1 MTERSEASRDPA
13 DDLSGSSGSS
23 GPSGPSGM
31 PGTGRGEGCPG
42 CSGPH
47 SPTCPARP
55 DGSAA
60 ALGDYRAAF
69 HAARLPLAVLNRD
82 GLVLAANPAFGDLVG
97 TEPDEL
103 VAATAADLTDL
114 GADPRIWSAY
124 REVLCG
130 RSDRLRC
137 TRRLQLPDGHSMW
150 AEVTVEPLAP
160 GAGLAPGGALNAGGT
175 PNDARGT
182 LNGSGTRTA
191 GGELPAA
198 TDLSVPADL
207 PVPAD
212 MSVPTDLPGS
222 SDLPMDGDLPAMD
235 GVPPAGGGVRAG
247 AGQRAE
253 EDHVLLSV
261 ADISD
266 RHDLLARLRHLQ
278 MHDPVTRLPNRALF
292 FERLAGALESA
303 AFEQGGTGRI
313 GLCYLDL
320 DGFKAVNDTLG
331 HRVGDRLLSAVAQR
345 LRHCVEELSEDR
357 LPAPP
362 DGPTASTASTT
373 SDASAMS
380 DASTAMPDASTASD
394 ASTAFAAP
402 VQMTDDDTGHLDGSG
417 HLVARLGGD
426 EFALLVEDSTGT
438 EQLAALAQR
447 VLDALQR
454 PFDLAGQ
461 RLSVSASIGVVER
474 AATGTTATGLMQAAD
489 TTLYWAKEDGKAR
502 WTLFDPERNAHRMTR
517 QALSST
523 LRPAVERGEFTLEYQ
538 PLVGLGDGRA
548 QGVEALVRW
557 RHPQFGTL
565 SPNRFIGLAE
575 ENGAIVELG
584 RWVLERACRQARAW
598 QLERPGAQPLFVS
611 VNVAVRQV
619 WDSDLVADVAHILA
633 ETGLPPRLLQ
643 LELTESAVMGSAGRP
658 LQALQALS
666 DMGVRIAIDDFGTGY
681 SNLAYLSRLPVS
693 VLKLDGSFVRGFR
706 AQEHPNPADETI
718 VEALVALAHRLGL
731 TVTAECVESA
741 EQAERLRR
749 IGCDTGQ
756 GWLYSRPVAPDRV
769 SALISAGRRTGS

>member
-1 MTERSEASRDPA
+1 MTERDGTTKESGA
-13 DDLSGSSGSS
+13 DRTTQAA
-23 GPSGPSGM
+23 P
-31 PGTGRGEGCPG
+31 C
-42 CSGPH
+42 
-47 SPTCPARP
+47 
-55 DGSAA
+55 DGSARCDDTA
-60 ALGDYRAAF
+60 ASLGDYRAAF
-69 HAARLPLAVLNRD
+69 HASRHPMAVLNRD
-82 GLVLAANPAFGDLVG
+82 GLVLAANPAFGELVG
-97 TEPDEL
+97 ADPNDL

-114 GADPRIWSAY
+114 GADPRVWTAY

-137 TRRLQLPDGHSMW
+137 TRRLKQSDGNSVW
-150 AEVTVEPLAP
+150 VEVTVEPVTDGP
-160 GAGLAPGGALNAGGT
+160 E
-175 PNDARGT
+175 
-182 LNGSGTRTA
+182 
-191 GGELPAA
+191 GGEE
-198 TDLSVPADL
+198 
-207 PVPAD
+207 
-212 MSVPTDLPGS
+212 
-222 SDLPMDGDLPAMD
+222 
-235 GVPPAGGGVRAG
+235 R
-247 AGQRAE
+247 
-253 EDHVLLSV
+253 VLLSV
-261 ADISD
+261 SDISD

-292 FERLAGALESA
+292 FERLAAALETA
-303 AFEQGGTGRI
+303 AFEPAGTGRI

-345 LRHCVEELSEDR
+345 LTRCAESATDR
-357 LPAPP
+357 
-362 DGPTASTASTT
+362 GP
-373 SDASAMS
+373 
-380 DASTAMPDASTASD
+380 
-394 ASTAFAAP
+394 
-402 VQMTDDDTGHLDGSG
+402 GRGG

-438 EQLAALAQR
+438 DQVAELAQC

-474 AATGTTATGLMQAAD
+474 TASGTTATGLMQAAD

-523 LRPAVERGEFTLEYQ
+523 LRPAVDRGEFTLEYQ

-557 RHPQFGTL
+557 RHPQFGVL
-565 SPNRFIGLAE
+565 SPNRFIALAE

-584 RWVLERACRQARAW
+584 RWVLERACYQARAW
-598 QLERPGAQPLFVS
+598 QLAHPGGQPLFVS

-619 WDSDLVADVAHILA
+619 WDSDLVADVAGILA

-693 VLKLDGSFVRGFR
+693 VLKLDGSFVHGFR
-706 AQEHPNPADETI
+706 SQEHPNPADEMI

-769 SALISAGRRTGS
+769 EALLDAGRACG